1 MRDARMTRTLRRTFD
16 RTACVFRPL
25 SDGTERAVYVDIPC
39 ALSRSALT
47 SAPSVGAEGAALG
60 VSRYALSRY
69 TMPEGWLRRGDRVT
83 VSDKSGRIY
92 HARASDS
99 VRYPSHCVTVVEVTE
114 VSVPASQGSAE
125 GGTAAQAGCR
135 PLTASKG
142 WSLCESEPAL
152 RGAARGVPRAARLT
166 KRADAL

>member
-1 MRDARMTRTLRRTFD
+1 MRDARMTRVLRRTFD

-25 SDGTERAVYVDIPC
+25 SDGTERAVYADIPC

-47 SAPSVGAEGAALG
+47 SAPSVGAEGAAL
-60 VSRYALSRY
+60 VESRYALSLF
-69 TMPEGWLRRGDRVT
+69 TPPEVWLRLGDRVA
-83 VSDKSGRIY
+83 VSDKSGRVY

-125 GGTAAQAGCR
+125 GGTAHKEG
-135 PLTASKG
+135 
-142 WSLCESEPAL
+142 
-152 RGAARGVPRAARLT
+152 
-166 KRADAL
+166 

>member
-47 SAPSVGAEGAALG
+47 SAPAVRGAGEALCE
-60 VSRYALSRY
+60 SRYALTLY
-69 TMPEGWLRRGDRVT
+69 TMPELWLRLGDRVT
-83 VSDKSGRIY
+83 VSDKRGRVY

-99 VRYPSHCVTVVEVTE
+99 VRYPSHCATVVEVTE

-125 GGTAAQAGCR
+125 GGTADQ
-135 PLTASKG
+135 KG
-142 WSLCESEPAL
+142 
-152 RGAARGVPRAARLT
+152 
-166 KRADAL
+166 

>member
-1 MRDARMTRTLRRTFD
+1 MRDARMTRALRRTFD

-47 SAPSVGAEGAALG
+47 SAPSVRGAGEALCE
-60 VSRYALSRY
+60 SRYALSLF
-69 TMPEGWLRRGDRVT
+69 TPLEVWLRLGDRVT

-99 VRYPSHCVTVVEVTE
+99 VRYPSHCVTVVEITE
-114 VSVPASQGSAE
+114 VSVPATQESAE
-125 GGTAAQAGCR
+125 GGTAHKEG
-135 PLTASKG
+135 
-142 WSLCESEPAL
+142 
-152 RGAARGVPRAARLT
+152 
-166 KRADAL
+166 

>member
-1 MRDARMTRTLRRTFD
+1 MRDARMTRALRRTFD

-47 SAPSVGAEGAALG
+47 SAPSVRGAGEALCE
-60 VSRYALSRY
+60 SRYALSLF
-69 TMPEGWLRRGDRVT
+69 TPPEVWLRLGDRVT
-83 VSDKSGRIY
+83 VSDKSGRVY

-114 VSVPASQGSAE
+114 VSVPASQESAE
-125 GGTAAQAGCR
+125 GGTADQRGLTPSDGSQKGPFLAEEWPPLEPPR
-135 PLTASKG
+135 PQG
-142 WSLCESEPAL
+142 L
-152 RGAARGVPRAARLT
+152 RP
-166 KRADAL
+166 

>member
-1 MRDARMTRTLRRTFD
+1 MRDARMTRALRRTFD

-47 SAPSVGAEGAALG
+47 SAPAVRGAGEALCE
-60 VSRYALSRY
+60 SRYALTLY
-69 TMPEGWLRRGDRVT
+69 TMPELWLRLGDRVT
-83 VSDKSGRIY
+83 VSDKSGRVY

-114 VSVPASQGSAE
+114 VEMP
-125 GGTAAQAGCR
+125 
-135 PLTASKG
+135 KG
-142 WSLCESEPAL
+142 VSLP
-152 RGAARGVPRAARLT
+152 
-166 KRADAL
+166 

>member
-1 MRDARMTRTLRRTFD
+1 MRDARMTRALRRTFD

-47 SAPSVGAEGAALG
+47 SAPSVRGAGEALCE
-60 VSRYALSRY
+60 SRYALSLF
-69 TMPEGWLRRGDRVT
+69 TPLEVWLRLGDRVT

-99 VRYPSHCVTVVEVTE
+99 VRYPSHCVTVVEITE
-114 VSVPASQGSAE
+114 VSVPASQESAE
-125 GGTAAQAGCR
+125 GGTAHKEG
-135 PLTASKG
+135 
-142 WSLCESEPAL
+142 
-152 RGAARGVPRAARLT
+152 
-166 KRADAL
+166 